1 MLIANPLYDQ
11 VFKYLFEDN
20 EIAKGIIEKI
30 LGNEIIELVFKPTN
44 RTYLKQLKRIPNNL
58 SIEQENNIIEQYL
71 THYEVDFKAVIKEED
86 GTHKTVLIEMQKSNV
101 FDETQT
107 EKFRKYLG
115 ENYQIKES
123 IHIDGKPKET
133 FLEII
138 AIYFINDI
146 IDSTN
151 TEPIIHAKP
160 YYTRY
165 NDNSVILDK
174 NIHSQA
180 RLLNHKT
187 IFVQIPY
194 LSKVEKKGIYKLLD
208 FFEQKILTK
217 DKTAL
222 EYDLIK
228 IEDDDLKKKIIN
240 RLIMANTDKELQ
252 KQIQFDIEFE
262 NTVQKTYNENIIM
275 ANEILQK
282 NKTIDKTIEEKDK
295 TIDEKDKTIE
305 ENYKTIEQ
313 SILSL
318 YKFIKDPQQIASEL
332 GIDVERVNRIIQK

>member
-44 RTYLKQLKRIPNNL
+44 RTYLKQIKRIPNNL

-86 GTHKTVLIEMQKSNV
+86 GSHKTVLIEMQKSNV

-146 IDSTN
+146 IDFTN

-252 KQIQFDIEFE
+252 KQILFDIEFE

-282 NKTIDKTIEEKDK
+282 NKTIDEKDKTIEQNYK

-305 ENYKTIEQ
+305 QNYNN

-318 YKFIKDPQQIASEL
+318 SKFIKDPQQIANEL
-332 GIDVERVNRIIQK
+332 GIDVERVNTILQK